1 MRRQNRR
8 FGRFFWIDFLFYCI
22 VVHENYLYNIIVS
35 EFVEGLPG
43 GPVVDSAL
51 PNAGGLG
58 SAPGQGTRSHMPQ
71 LRVYKPQLK
80 IPCATTETQY
90 GQHK

>member
-8 FGRFFWIDFLFYCI
+8 FGWFFWIDFLFYCI

-35 EFVEGLPG
+35 EFVEDFWWSSGGLCTPKCR
-43 GPVVDSAL
+43 
-51 PNAGGLG
+51 GLG
-58 SAPGQGTRSHMPQ
+58 SAPGQELDPMPQ

-80 IPCATTETQY
+80 ILCATTETQY